1 MNILIL
7 GATGLVGNDCLEIIK
22 NQESVHAI
30 ICPTRRKLPSHNK
43 LINPDFNTWL
53 KEIENQPN
61 TLENIDAVICC
72 LGTTIKLAKSK
83 ENFKHIDYELVMN
96 IAKLCKQAK
105 VPYFSYNSSIGAN
118 IKSKQLYVHTK
129 ALVEKELTELN
140 FEKLTIVRP
149 SLLSGNSRPEFR
161 LGEWI
166 SIQITK
172 IINPIL
178 PKKYRSIKTKQVAK
192 VLCAYTTTS
201 ITSEP
206 LTILE
211 SDQLQ
216 DFI

>member
-7 GATGLVGNDCLEIIK
+7 GATGLVGNDCLIYLQ
-22 NQESVHAI
+22 NQTNIHCI
-30 ICPTRRKLPSHNK
+30 ICPTRRKLTPHTK

-53 KEIENQPN
+53 HDIEHNN
-61 TLENIDAVICC
+61 NILSHIDAVICC

-83 ENFKHIDYELVMN
+83 ENFKHIDHTLVLK
-96 IAKLCKQAK
+96 IATICKQSGIEN
-105 VPYFSYNSSIGAN
+105 FNYNSSVGAN
-118 IKSKQLYVHTK
+118 INSKQLYIHTK

-140 FEKLTIVRP
+140 FDNLTIVRP
-149 SLLSGNSRPEFR
+149 SLLSGKARPEFR

-166 SIQITK
+166 SIQLTK
-172 IINPIL
+172 VLNPII

-192 VLCAYTTTS
+192 VLCAYAVKNSTTQ
-201 ITSEP
+201 

-211 SDQLQ
+211 SDELQ